1 MGAAV
6 SKNLAIIVPTRGR
19 PQNIERLVQVDAP
32 NVDWYFCVDDDDDLH
47 AYTAAIAAGVESVN
61 MVTGPPQR
69 LVPWINQMSAMLI
82 EDGYQYIGFIGD
94 DHLPRT
100 PEWDKRIIEAL
111 ERLGTGIVYTNDL
124 LQSEKLPTVAF
135 MTSDI
140 IRTLGYMAPPCLTHL
155 FVDDA
160 WLAWGRA
167 IKRIAYLPQVVIEH
181 LHPIA
186 GKAEMDANYET
197 TGALLKADGI
207 AYAKYKAEQFFGDVT
222 KLEKLLKQ
230 PEPVSV

>member
-1 MGAAV
+1 MR
-6 SKNLAIIVPTRGR
+6 KNLAIIVPTRGR
-19 PQNIERLVQVDAP
+19 PQNIERLMKLDVRP
-32 NVDWYFCVDDDDDLH
+32 ETEFWFCIDDDDP
-47 AYTAAIAAGVESVN
+47 AIERYRGLSEEAGDSSEFVF
-61 MVTGPPQR
+61 GPSQR
-69 LVPWINQMSAMLI
+69 LVPWLNEISEYIMN
-82 EDGYQYIGFIGD
+82 EGTDYIGFIGD

-140 IRTLGYMAPPCLTHL
+140 IRTLGYMVPPCLVHL
-155 FVDDA
+155 FADNV
-160 WLAWGRA
+160 WLDLGRA
-167 IKRIAYLPQVVIEH
+167 MKRIAYLPQVVIEH

-186 GKAEMDANYET
+186 GKAEVDANYEF
-197 TGALLKADGI
+197 TGALTKTDGI

-222 KLEKLLKQ
+222 KLEELLAAKT
-230 PEPVSV
+230 PA